1 MNIPKLRIDKRHL
14 LFVAAMAWLVASGM
28 LFWRSTTYFEL
39 RKGWKFE
46 TAASLVGGILFFRV
60 LFLRISS
67 KHIKRIISL
76 EKRKPSVFSFF
87 SKRSY
92 LLMAIMISG
101 GVLLRESHILPTY
114 DLSFFYFFMGTPL
127 FLSSIRFFKAWV
139 RYPIEVLD
147 VEN

>member
-1 MNIPKLRIDKRHL
+1 MRIDKRHL

-39 RKGWKFE
+39 RKGWKLE